1 MKQKQLATKFNTEIK
16 KVDSQV
22 PPVQATAK
30 RYCKGAKKQW
40 A

>member
-1 MKQKQLATKFNTEIK
+1 MKQKQLATKYNAEAK
-16 KVDSQV
+16 KVSSQV
-22 PPVQATAK
+22 PPIQATAK